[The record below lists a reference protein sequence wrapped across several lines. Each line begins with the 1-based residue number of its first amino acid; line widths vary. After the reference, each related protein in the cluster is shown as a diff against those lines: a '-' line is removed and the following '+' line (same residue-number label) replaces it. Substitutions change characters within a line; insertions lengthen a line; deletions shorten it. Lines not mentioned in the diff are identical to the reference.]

1 METSKY
7 DLSSNADFTVFEFT
21 STGKNG
27 SIHKAVKY
35 SKTLNENVYNLGFGD
50 IIFSNEATGEVEVD
64 DTGQSNNGDLE
75 TIINTVVYS
84 AYIFSSFY
92 PEAYMLF
99 GSVNATKMRLY
110 RMFLS
115 RNLSQIYKSFILF
128 GAIHNKQGQLINVPF
143 IASQDVE
150 GYFVKRI

>member
-1 METSKY
+1 MDTSKY
-7 DLSSNADFTVFEFT
+7 DLSANIDFTVFEFT

-50 IIFSNEATGEVEVD
+50 IIFSNEVTGEVEVD
-64 DTGQSNNGDLE
+64 DTGQSNNDDFE
-75 TIINTVVYS
+75 MIINTVVYS
-84 AYIFSSFY
+84 AYIFSSFH
-92 PEAYMLF
+92 PEVYMLF
-99 GSVNATKMRLY
+99 GSVNTTKMRLY

-128 GAIHNKQGQLINVPF
+128 GAIHNKQGQLINIPF

>member
-1 METSKY
+1 MGTSKY

-35 SKTLNENVYNLGFGD
+35 SKTLNDNVYNLGFGN

-64 DTGQSNNGDLE
+64 DTGLSNNDDFE

-92 PEAYMLF
+92 PKVYILF
-99 GSVNATKMRLY
+99 GSINTAKMRLY

-115 RNLSQIYKSFILF
+115 RNFSQISKSFLLF
-128 GAIHNKQGQLINVPF
+128 GAMHNSHGQLTNVPF
-143 IASQDVE
+143 VASQNVD
-150 GYFVKRI
+150 GYFAKRI

>member
-1 METSKY
+1 MDTSKY
-7 DLSSNADFTVFEFT
+7 DLSANTDFTVFEFT
-21 STGKNG
+21 SIGKNG

-35 SKTLNENVYNLGFGD
+35 SKTLNDNVYNLGFGD

-64 DTGQSNNGDLE
+64 DTGLSNNDDFE

-92 PEAYMLF
+92 PNVYMLF
-99 GSVNATKMRLY
+99 GSTATAKMRLY

-115 RNLSQIYKSFILF
+115 RNLTEITKNFIVF
-128 GAIHNKQGQLINVPF
+128 GAMHNDQGQLVNVPF
-143 IASQDVE
+143 MASQDVE
-150 GYFVKRI
+150 GYFVRRR